1 MKTGVTG
8 ASIMPCVPG
17 ERQFLEELLYEV
29 TQQMPGDAGLMIN
42 GIDGIVVG
50 GTTSTTAASSG

>member
-1 MKTGVTG
+1 MPYAVKTGVTG

-29 TQQMPGDAGLMIN
+29 DAADAG
-42 GIDGIVVG
+42 
-50 GTTSTTAASSG
+50 